1 MRELFDYADAYL
13 EQCSWKDM
21 ALLKFCLAAMG
32 LLGGLWVPREKK
44 KPVAI
49 AALLVFVTTYV
60 PLMTKFFRVVAAGS
74 RKEAAE

>member
-1 MRELFDYADAYL
+1 
-13 EQCSWKDM
+13 
-21 ALLKFCLAAMG
+21 MG

-49 AALLVFVTTYV
+49 AALMVFVTTYV